1 MGEKEDVTL
10 KGEDATHWRTKGRT
24 SSIKGDIGCLR
35 KRQQRTEEEEV
46 TSEKEKVRLEKEE
59 VRRQRRKRKSDFR
72 GRGRLTSKE
81 EVRRQSRTLN
91 IAGDFLD
98 IRTKE
103 RRRN

>member
-46 TSEKEKVRLEKEE
+46 TSEKEKVRHS
-59 VRRQRRKRKSDFR
+59 RRRKLDVRG
-72 GRGRLTSKE
+72 GRGSQTSE
-81 EVRRQSRTLN
+81 DEGV
-91 IAGDFLD
+91 
-98 IRTKE
+98 
-103 RRRN
+103 